1 MPGQLVGV
9 VGPNGCGKS
18 NVIDAVRWVLGE
30 SSAKHLRGETMQDV
44 IFNGSGERKPTNRAS
59 VELVFDN
66 SLGKA
71 AGAWSKYAEI
81 SVKRVLEREGESAY
95 FINNLHVRRKDVAD
109 IFLGTGLGGRAYA
122 IIEQGMISR
131 IVEARPEELRTFLEE
146 AAGISK
152 YRERRRE
159 TELRLNDARE
169 NLARVD
175 DIVQELA
182 KQIEHLDGQAQI
194 AIRYRELESGLK
206 LTQQLLW
213 LLRKQE
219 AVNQGGRL
227 TRELEQVGIEL
238 EAETARLRELE
249 AGLERLR
256 ERHYAAADAMH
267 QRQGSL
273 YEVNAEAARLEQA
286 LGHLRDSRRRVQ
298 AQMTGLQ
305 LERDEAQKQDQA
317 LQDTLAA
324 QRLAL
329 EEARRQR
336 EARDARHEAETAA
349 LPFAESAFA
358 GSRDAVEQLQQEAA
372 RCTQAIEVEATR
384 REHSE
389 KLLSQL
395 GGRRQRLEQER
406 AEVRQSEPE
415 GLDQLGREL
424 ADLDHRHQARRAALD
439 SGEADLPVFE
449 QAHRA
454 AADRADAMAR
464 DLGAL
469 EARCTALEL
478 LQKQVSRSGEMHA
491 WLDNQQLDGFSRL
504 WQGIRVEAG
513 WEDALEAVLRE
524 RLNGIALDNL
534 QRAADWLDQPPP
546 GKVSF
551 FQKREG
557 PPSASELAGRRPLLS
572 YITFTDPSDA
582 LVLSDWLD
590 RVYVVPDASQGLAE
604 RASLPAGAI
613 LVCPQGHVFTRNSV
627 NFHAS
632 DSEVHGILSRQREIE
647 QLRERQ
653 VHLHVEVEAERSRV
667 AIAQSELEQRR
678 ARVLALREEA
688 EQLQQQRHDRELDH
702 VRLSEEA
709 ERGRLRH
716 KQITQELE
724 EIAAESEHEAQ
735 QQRSAQERLSDL
747 QAELER
753 VRQRL
758 EASRESHQQATL
770 ALNDRREAVQTAQRE
785 FQEASFN
792 ERVVAQKIG
801 DVEEQCKRLS
811 EQQQRARAAL
821 DQLGDELRGLD
832 EAPIQAELDRALTL
846 RIERERALA
855 LARES
860 LEEADRSLK
869 EAEQQRLTCEQRL
882 GPLRERLGEL
892 RLKQQE
898 ARLAEE
904 NFASQLMAAGADET
918 VLSSKLEKGTR
929 PNALQAEI
937 NRLGEEIAALG
948 AVNLAALDEL
958 EVARSR
964 KDYLDSQSRD
974 LREAVETLENAIRR
988 IDRETRA
995 LLQNTFDQVN
1005 GNLAQ
1010 MFPAL
1015 FGGGEAR
1022 LALTGEEILDAG
1034 LQIIARPPGK
1044 KNSSI
1049 HLLSGGEKAL
1059 TALALV
1065 FSLFQLN
1072 PAPFCLLDEVDAPLD
1087 DANTEHFCNLVR
1099 KMAQQTQFMFISHNK
1114 ITMEMAEQLIGVTMP
1129 EMGVS
1134 KVVAVDIEEAL
1145 RLREEEAAA

>member
-1 MPGQLVGV
+1 
-9 VGPNGCGKS
+9 
-18 NVIDAVRWVLGE
+18 
-30 SSAKHLRGETMQDV
+30 MQDV

-267 QRQGSL
+267 QRQGAL